1 EDIFNLR
8 EQAEIGLPEY
18 LEIQNKIK
26 IEQLEHLKEKDFNQ
40 LENRRYEVAK
50 MLMRV
55 DQPPVSAD
63 NTVEYFVDGHDKFGQ
78 LIEDI
83 SKAEHHVHISYYIF
97 RGDKIGT
104 AIVKALEE

>member
-1 EDIFNLR
+1 IAAIWAWLLVLIIFPGFGLIIYVFLGRKISKEDIFNLR

-78 LIEDI
+78 LI
-83 SKAEHHVHISYYIF
+83 
-97 RGDKIGT
+97 
-104 AIVKALEE
+104 